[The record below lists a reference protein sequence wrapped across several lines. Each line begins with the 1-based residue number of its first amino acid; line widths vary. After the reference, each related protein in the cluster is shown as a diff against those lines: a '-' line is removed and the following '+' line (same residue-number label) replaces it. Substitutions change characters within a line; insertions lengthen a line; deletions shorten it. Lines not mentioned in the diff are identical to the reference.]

1 MDFRTE
7 FSYEPHSLK
16 MDYSSRIFTIGS
28 CFATEISAK
37 LSERKFS
44 VLSNPFGVLFHPIAI
59 ENALMRI
66 YSQEEYQASEIYKN
80 EELFISWDHHSSF
93 SNTSL
98 EKMLFHINQNLK
110 EAHSFLHEA
119 DMVIITL
126 GTAFV
131 YRLRQFD
138 LVVANCHKIP
148 NSQFYKQ
155 LLQEHQVKTSLKNII
170 EMLTDIGKKGMKI
183 VFTLSPVRHVKDGI
197 VENNLSKARLLCGI
211 HSAID
216 SYSANC
222 EYFPVYEFVM
232 DDLRDYRF
240 YKEDLVHPNDLAIN
254 YIWEKFQS
262 AYINPKARLLMHKVE
277 KINQALSH
285 KAQHVNT
292 IAYKKF
298 LYSIVKDIQEV
309 EPQLPQGCF
318 RDEFLEVRKRMQ
330 ESY

>member
-1 MDFRTE
+1 MNFRTE
-7 FSYEPHSLK
+7 LSYESPSVKL
-16 MDYSSRIFTIGS
+16 DYSNRIFTIGS
-28 CFATEISAK
+28 CFATEISDK

-44 VLSNPFGVLFHPIAI
+44 VLNNPFGVLFHPIAI

-93 SNTSL
+93 SDTSL
-98 EKMLFHINQNLK
+98 EKILFHINKNLK
-110 EAHSFLHEA
+110 EAHSFLREA
-119 DMVIITL
+119 DMVVITL

-131 YRLRQFD
+131 YRLRQYD
-138 LVVANCHKIP
+138 LIVANCHKIS
-148 NSQFYKQ
+148 NHQFTKY
-155 LLQEHQVKTSLKNII
+155 LLQEHQIKTSLKNIV
-170 EMLTDIGKKGMKI
+170 EMLTDIGKKGLKI
-183 VFTLSPVRHVKDGI
+183 VFTLSPVRHAKDGI
-197 VENNLSKARLLCGI
+197 VENNLSKARLLCAI

-216 SYSANC
+216 SYLANC

-254 YIWEKFQS
+254 YIWEKFKT
-262 AYINPKARLLMHKVE
+262 AYISQKALPLMQKVE
-277 KINQALSH
+277 KINQSLNH
-285 KAQHVNT
+285 KILHINT
-292 IAYKKF
+292 IAHKKF
-298 LYSIVKDIQEV
+298 LYSLVKDIQEV

-318 RDEFLEVRKRMQ
+318 REEFLELRKRMQ